1 MSAGQSVTDVV
12 ITDFAGAC
20 RVVSSNALYANSKVI
35 DLHFRGSGVLQPGTY
50 NAGSNGLF
58 PQYATFDAR
67 CSSPSGESAGG
78 GSVVVTSV
86 APTITGTFDLF
97 FNSDHVTGTFDAP
110 ICCEDGACGRLRS
123 TRL

>member
-20 RVVSSNALYANSKVI
+20 VVVSSNALYASSKVI
-35 DLHFRGSGVLQPGTY
+35 DLHFRGSGALQPGTY
-50 NAGSNGLF
+50 NAGGSNGLF
-58 PQYATFDAR
+58 PQYATFDAK

-110 ICCEDGACGRLRS
+110 ICSRQSTDGGPTACM
-123 TRL
+123 